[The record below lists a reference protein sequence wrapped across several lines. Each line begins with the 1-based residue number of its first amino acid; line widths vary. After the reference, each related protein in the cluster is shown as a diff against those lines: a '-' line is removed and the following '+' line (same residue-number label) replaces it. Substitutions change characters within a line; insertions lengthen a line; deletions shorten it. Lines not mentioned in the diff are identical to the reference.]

1 MSANVATYF
10 SSLGMPRLNTY
21 GTRSRRNCNVDILPV
36 NLSGISDRMDC
47 VEKELRLLHRDLVAH
62 EKDLEGT

>member
-21 GTRSRRNCNVDILPV
+21 GDQIAKKLQRRYSPV

-47 VEKELRLLHRDLVAH
+47 VEKESAPAPPRSGCA
-62 EKDLEGT
+62 